1 LSVPETGAFRTQDIR
16 EEETRMKLGILVNTN
31 KNLDAVQGIT
41 KAALAKGHTVT
52 LFNMDDGTKLVGTPA
67 FAELCKTK
75 GVTVSFCDHSAKHM
89 GVTSEGLPSEIV
101 CGSQYNNAVMQHEA
115 DRVIV
120 L

>member
-1 LSVPETGAFRTQDIR
+1 
-16 EEETRMKLGILVNTN
+16 MKLGIFVNTD

-41 KAALAKGHTVT
+41 KAALAKGHSVT
-52 LFNMDDGTKLVGTPA
+52 LFNMDNGTKLIHTPA

-75 GVTVSFCDHSAKHM
+75 GVSVSFCDHSAKHL
-89 GVTSEGLPSEIV
+89 GVSSEGLPSEIV
-101 CGSQYNNAVMQHEA
+101 CGSQYNNAVMQHES

>member
-1 LSVPETGAFRTQDIR
+1 
-16 EEETRMKLGILVNTN
+16 MKLGIFVNTN
-31 KNLDAVQGIT
+31 KNLNAVQGIT
-41 KAALAKGHTVT
+41 KAALAKGHTVV
-52 LFNMDDGTKLVGTPA
+52 LFNMDEGTKLVGTPA

-89 GVTSEGLPSEIV
+89 GVTSEGLSKEIV
-101 CGSQYNNAVMQHEA
+101 CGSQYNNAVMLHEA

>member
-1 LSVPETGAFRTQDIR
+1 
-16 EEETRMKLGILVNTN
+16 MKLGIFVNTN
-31 KNLDAVQGIT
+31 KNLEAVLGIT
-41 KAALAKGHTVT
+41 KAALAKGHTVA

-67 FAELCKTK
+67 YTELCKMK
-75 GVTVSFCDHSAKHM
+75 GVTVGFCDHSAKHM
-89 GVTSEGLPSEIV
+89 GVTSEGFPKEIV